1 MLTVKI
7 SETHNDIRGFME
19 TIFEASQVR
28 RDGEKILVDHAEGG
42 QSSWDIKPENKVE
55 IFMYVVN
62 RNGATVATYRL

>member
-7 SETHNDIRGFME
+7 SVTDNGVRGHSE

-28 RDGEKILVDHAEGG
+28 KEGDDVIVDHAEGG
-42 QSSWDIKPENKVE
+42 SSTWSVNRQQQIET
-55 IFMYVVN
+55 FMYVVN